1 MIIFAGKV
9 HQSVWY
15 DSDDHQLPSD
25 WVIALSDNGWTN
37 DALGLF
43 WLKNMFDKHT
53 KNRTIGRYRLLIL
66 DGHGSHGTAEFDR
79 YCSENSIIAL
89 CMPPHSSHLLQPLD
103 VACFSVLK
111 QKYGNRIAEN
121 MQLGINHIDKQE
133 FLAAYPGT
141 RAEALNTNNIKAG
154 FTATGLIPFNP
165 SRVLSKLQTG
175 MSASEPDSETPE
187 TRTPPEPQPEAHW
200 TPKTPRDI
208 RTLEMQADA
217 LTQSLAQ
224 LQLGSEGTHTK
235 RAIAQIVKGCQM
247 AMHNALILD
256 HENKRL
262 TAANKGQ
269 KKKRAKNRSYIATG
283 GTLTVAEGAELAEQ
297 ANRATE
303 PSERT
308 RAPPRCSL
316 CRLLSHKANRC
327 PDRQETQS

>member
-1 MIIFAGKV
+1 MGVAATAKVITSAQRNGRPKVVQPGNKEWVTSVEAINATGWALPPMIIFAGKV

-53 KNRTIGRYRLLIL
+53 KNRTIGPYRLLIL
-66 DGHGSHGTAEFDR
+66 DGHGSHSTAEFDR

-165 SRVLSKLQTG
+165 S
-175 MSASEPDSETPE
+175 
-187 TRTPPEPQPEAHW
+187 
-200 TPKTPRDI
+200 
-208 RTLEMQADA
+208 
-217 LTQSLAQ
+217 
-224 LQLGSEGTHTK
+224 
-235 RAIAQIVKGCQM
+235 
-247 AMHNALILD
+247 
-256 HENKRL
+256 
-262 TAANKGQ
+262 
-269 KKKRAKNRSYIATG
+269 
-283 GTLTVAEGAELAEQ
+283 
-297 ANRATE
+297 
-303 PSERT
+303 
-308 RAPPRCSL
+308 
-316 CRLLSHKANRC
+316 
-327 PDRQETQS
+327 